1 MWSTLNLIETIYP
14 TKERKL
20 FTDRESELA
29 LLRKNTE
36 QIIEG
41 FGKNICFIGLRRIG
55 KSLILKEYLSR
66 FKHNRIF
73 AVYMD
78 FERLDTT
85 PEFFAVQY
93 VGQILRWFTDDENI
107 APYLDIDNLIKKTA
121 GIKSN
126 AARDTIHTIFD
137 ELNKA
142 KPNQRFLL
150 ELAFDF
156 PEKLS
161 KEQGFDIILVLDEFQ
176 RLKDIDNFPQIRD
189 IIALFRSM
197 LQTQSMTHY
206 VVAGSAIR
214 MLEKIFGDAD
224 SPLFAQFRVERVSY
238 FEKRASFE
246 LAQKITGICDPIV
259 LRKIHELSF
268 GHPYYIYSICER
280 MNELGETR
288 ASGVRK
294 AFALETLLRNG
305 SINLMCR
312 YFFESSM
319 SRLRG
324 DALMKTILRILAKED
339 GHRLSEIARF
349 IKRDNGVTR
358 NMLERLIGIDL
369 IVKENKRYYFR
380 DPVFR
385 YWIMN
390 VYEGIEFDAIPGKR
404 VIGDLVRDIEEKFE
418 KASTEL
424 GIAKEYEL
432 KYNLETSL
440 GVHLDKY
447 LKNGIEFDLVGTKGD
462 VIYIFEIKWRV
473 KKTGY
478 MELGKLSAKVAKS
491 EFAKYHKKL
500 VFISRHGFTKQALEY
515 AQNENIILVT
525 EREIPMIKR
534 LLCSV

>member
-1 MWSTLNLIETIYP
+1 MWSTFNLIETIYP
-14 TKERKL
+14 AKERKL
-20 FTDRESELA
+20 FTDREAELA
-29 LLRKNTE
+29 LLGRNTE
-36 QIIEG
+36 HINDG

-66 FKHNRIF
+66 PKQNRIF

-85 PEFFAVQY
+85 PEFFASQY
-93 VGQILRWFTDDENI
+93 VGQIVRWFIDDENI
-107 APYLDIDNLIKKTA
+107 APYLDIDHLIKKLA
-121 GIKSN
+121 DIKSN
-126 AARDTIHTIFD
+126 VAKDTIYTIFD

-156 PEKLS
+156 PEKLA
-161 KEQGFDIILVLDEFQ
+161 KEQGFDIILILDEFQ
-176 RLKDIDNFPQIRD
+176 RIKDIDNFPQIRD
-189 IIALFRSM
+189 VIALFRSV
-197 LQTQSMTHY
+197 LQTQSKAHY

-214 MLEKIFGDAD
+214 MLEKIFGEAD

-246 LAQKITGICDPIV
+246 LAQKITGIRDPRV
-259 LRKIHELSF
+259 LRKIHDLSF

-280 MNELGETR
+280 LNELGETS
-288 ASGVRK
+288 AVGVKK

-319 SRLRG
+319 SRVRG
-324 DALMKTILRILAKED
+324 NALMKTILRVLAKED
-339 GHRLSEIARF
+339 GCRLSEIARF

-358 NMLERLIGIDL
+358 NMLERLISIDL

-390 VYEGIEFDAIPGKR
+390 VYEGIEFDAMPGKR
-404 VIGDLVRDIEEKFE
+404 LIEDLVRDIEERFE

-432 KYNLETSL
+432 KYNLETFL
-440 GVHLDKY
+440 NMHFDKY

-462 VIYIFEIKWRV
+462 VVYIFEVKWRA
-473 KKTGY
+473 KETGY
-478 MELGKLSAKVAKS
+478 KELEKLLAKVAKS

-500 VFISRHGFTKQALEY
+500 IFISRYGFTEQALEY
-515 AQNENIILVT
+515 AQSEDIVLVS
-525 EREIPMIKR
+525 EKEIPEIKK
-534 LLCSV
+534 LLK

>member
-1 MWSTLNLIETIYP
+1 MRSTLNLIETVYP
-14 TKERKL
+14 AKERKL
-20 FTDRESELA
+20 FTDREAELA
-29 LLRKNTE
+29 LLGRNTE
-36 QIIEG
+36 QIIDG

-66 FKHNRIF
+66 IRHNRIF

-93 VGQILRWFTDDENI
+93 VGQVVRWFTGDENI
-107 APYLDIDNLIKKTA
+107 APYLDIDNLIKKAA
-121 GIKSN
+121 GIESN
-126 AARDTIHTIFD
+126 AARSTIHTIFD

-156 PEKLS
+156 PEKLA
-161 KEQGFDIILVLDEFQ
+161 KEQDFDIILMLDEFQ
-176 RLKDIDNFPQIRD
+176 RIKDIDNFPQIRD
-189 IIALFRSM
+189 AIALFRSV
-197 LQTQSMTHY
+197 LQMQSKVHY
-206 VVAGSAIR
+206 VVAGSAIG

-224 SPLFAQFRVERVSY
+224 SPLFAQFRVERVAY
-238 FEKRASFE
+238 FEKKASFE
-246 LAQKITGICDPIV
+246 LAQKITGISSPGV

-280 MNELGETR
+280 MNELGETT
-288 ASGVRK
+288 AGGAKK

-312 YFFESSM
+312 YFFESSI
-319 SRLRG
+319 SRVRG
-324 DALMKTILRILAKED
+324 DALMKTILRVLAKED
-339 GHRLSEIARF
+339 GRRLSEIARS
-349 IKRDNGVTR
+349 IKRESGVTR

-390 VYEGIEFDAIPGKR
+390 VYEGVEFDALPGKR
-404 VIGDLVRDIEEKFE
+404 VVEDLVRDIEEKFE
-418 KASTEL
+418 KASSEL

-440 GVHLDKY
+440 DMHLDKY
-447 LKNGIEFDLVGTKGD
+447 LRNGIEFDLVGTKGD
-462 VIYIFEIKWRV
+462 VVHIFEIKWRA
-473 KKTGY
+473 KETGY
-478 MELGKLSAKVAKS
+478 RELEKFSAKVARS
-491 EFAKYHKKL
+491 EFAKSPTKL
-500 VFISRHGFTKQALEY
+500 VFISRRGFTEQALEY
-515 AQNENIILVT
+515 AQSENIVPVT
-525 EREIPMIKR
+525 EREIPKIKS
-534 LLCSV
+534 LLN